1 MSPVTPSSSRQ
12 RPRLA
17 RCGSRARPAPGPP
30 AGRTRRGAPASSRPR
45 PGSSGGFASSPCS
58 RGLYYNGRAKSMGKR
73 ELLLI
78 SGFAVIGLLV
88 YQLTMPATA
97 DTGGGFAAWWARV
110 RSHVGAEPR
119 RAALRTQGRGHGAGR
134 HPHGGRAAGPRLG
147 DDPRRAAR
155 HHRGRPLGR
164 RLRRRRADGQRAGAA
179 DHGRRHHGRAD
190 HEARHDPAEAGRA
203 APAGRASSS
212 RCACRRGS
220 ASSCAWAAASSTSP
234 TWAPCR
240 SSRRRAAS
248 GSPRSP
254 APSPASWA
262 RARSRSTTPG
272 RWPSR
277 PATARSASPT
287 SPARSRSRRGG
298 GDFRARGIG
307 GPAHLE
313 GRDVEAELEDLAGPL
328 RLTGSGGEVRVRD
341 VRGADHGG
349 DGAHHAQA
357 DARHRG
363 RDLGDDRARRDR
375 ADAAVGRDRCSTR
388 KATDGDI
395 RTPDG
400 LITVQRSGDDAT
412 ASGPLRGG
420 GPRVMLRT
428 SRGDITVR

>member
-1 MSPVTPSSSRQ
+1 
-12 RPRLA
+12 
-17 RCGSRARPAPGPP
+17 
-30 AGRTRRGAPASSRPR
+30 
-45 PGSSGGFASSPCS
+45 
-58 RGLYYNGRAKSMGKR
+58 MGKR

-110 RSHVGAEPR
+110 RSHVGQNRVEQHYERKEEVTVPADIRTVAVQLDRASVTILGEPR
-119 RAALRTQGRGHGAGR
+119 DTIAVDLSGVVFG
-134 HPHGGRAAGPRLG
+134 G
-147 DDPRRAAR
+147 DDEMAKTQAQQI
-155 HHRGRPLGR
+155 
-164 RLRRRRADGQRAGAA
+164 AVAVTTDGSIMKLAT
-179 DHGRRHHGRAD
+179 
-190 HEARHDPAEAGRA
+190 DPAEAGRA
-203 APAGRASSS
+203 WPAGRASSS

-234 TWAPCR
+234 TSARCR

-287 SPARSRSRRGG
+287 SPARFEVEARR

-307 GPAHLE
+307 GAAHLE

-341 VRGADHGG
+341 VRGPITAETERTTLKLTPGTAVEISATTEH
-349 DGAHHAQA
+349 
-357 DARHRG
+357 DAIELTLPSAG
-363 RDLGDDRARRDR
+363 IVL
-375 ADAAVGRDRCSTR
+375 DA

-400 LITVQRSGDDAT
+400 LITVQRSGEDAT